1 MAGLVLRFFFLR
13 KAFGILGSLGN
24 FSVSLFETAF
34 LLSGLGVGE
43 TAITSILGSAMSFFS
58 IKLVSLGL
66 SEGADALRGDG
77 DCPSK
82 LFNGDAILLPGDPR
96 NESSLVPNVSIVA
109 KECVGETA
117 AAADVHIGCTGGAWA

>member
-1 MAGLVLRFFFLR
+1 
-13 KAFGILGSLGN
+13 
-24 FSVSLFETAF
+24 
-34 LLSGLGVGE
+34 
-43 TAITSILGSAMSFFS
+43 MSFFS
-58 IKLVSLGL
+58 INSESFGLG
-66 SEGADALRGDG
+66 EGAGTLRGDG

-82 LFNGDAILLPGDPR
+82 LFNGDAMLFPGDPR